1 MIMAESTT
9 TTASSDGRLVTVA
22 DLRYEF
28 DRERRIT
35 DAHFANIL
43 TLIELLNQ
51 RLGAVGNQF
60 DNVDR
65 RFEQLDKKFDQR
77 FEQLD
82 NKLDQRIEQ
91 LDKKFEQRFEQ
102 LDNKFEERFEQ
113 LDNKLDQRF
122 EHIGKKFDQRIDH
135 LENKLDQRFE
145 QVDKKSDQRFCVL
158 EERLRF
164 NKTLVVAS
172 LSAFA
177 SISSVIVTL
186 LK

>member
-65 RFEQLDKKFDQR
+65 RFEELDKKFDQR

-145 QVDKKSDQRFCVL
+145 QIDKKFDQRFCVL

>member
-65 RFEQLDKKFDQR
+65 RFEELDKKFDQR

-91 LDKKFEQRFEQ
+91 LDKKFDQRFEELDKKFDQRFEQ
-102 LDNKFEERFEQ
+102 LD
-113 LDNKLDQRF
+113 
-122 EHIGKKFDQRIDH
+122 KKFDQRIDH
-135 LENKLDQRFE
+135 LDKKFEQRIDHLENKL
-145 QVDKKSDQRFCVL
+145 DQRFCVL

>member
-77 FEQLD
+77 
-82 NKLDQRIEQ
+82 
-91 LDKKFEQRFEQ
+91 
-102 LDNKFEERFEQ
+102 
-113 LDNKLDQRF
+113 
-122 EHIGKKFDQRIDH
+122 IDH

-145 QVDKKSDQRFCVL
+145 HIDKKFDQRFCVL

>member
-65 RFEQLDKKFDQR
+65 RFEELDKKFDQR

-82 NKLDQRIEQ
+82 
-91 LDKKFEQRFEQ
+91 
-102 LDNKFEERFEQ
+102 
-113 LDNKLDQRF
+113 
-122 EHIGKKFDQRIDH
+122 KKFDQRIDH
-135 LENKLDQRFE
+135 LENKL
-145 QVDKKSDQRFCVL
+145 DQRFCVL

>member
-77 FEQLD
+77 
-82 NKLDQRIEQ
+82 IEQ

-113 LDNKLDQRF
+113 LDNKLDQRI
-122 EHIGKKFDQRIDH
+122 EQLDKKFDQRFEQIDKKFEQRIDH
-135 LENKLDQRFE
+135 LENKL
-145 QVDKKSDQRFCVL
+145 DQRFCVL

>member
-65 RFEQLDKKFDQR
+65 RFEQLDKKF
-77 FEQLD
+77 
-82 NKLDQRIEQ
+82 
-91 LDKKFEQRFEQ
+91 EQRFEQ
-102 LDNKFEERFEQ
+102 LDNKFEER
-113 LDNKLDQRF
+113 
-122 EHIGKKFDQRIDH
+122 IDH
-135 LENKLDQRFE
+135 LENKLDQRC
-145 QVDKKSDQRFCVL
+145 CVL
-158 EERLRF
+158 EERPRF

>member
-1 MIMAESTT
+1 
-9 TTASSDGRLVTVA
+9 VTVA

-65 RFEQLDKKFDQR
+65 RFEELDKKFDQR

-91 LDKKFEQRFEQ
+91 LDKKFDQRFEELDKKFDQRFEQ
-102 LDNKFEERFEQ
+102 LD
-113 LDNKLDQRF
+113 
-122 EHIGKKFDQRIDH
+122 KKFDQRIDHLDKKFEQRIDH
-135 LENKLDQRFE
+135 LENKLDQRC
-145 QVDKKSDQRFCVL
+145 CVL
-158 EERLRF
+158 EERPRF

>member
-65 RFEQLDKKFDQR
+65 RFEQLDKKF
-77 FEQLD
+77 
-82 NKLDQRIEQ
+82 
-91 LDKKFEQRFEQ
+91 EQRFEQ
-102 LDNKFEERFEQ
+102 LDKKFDQRIEQ
-113 LDNKLDQRF
+113 LENKLDQRF
-122 EHIGKKFDQRIDH
+122 EHIDKKFEQRIDH

-145 QVDKKSDQRFCVL
+145 HIDKKFDQRIDHLENKLDQRFCVL

>member
-65 RFEQLDKKFDQR
+65 RFEQLDKKFEQR

-91 LDKKFEQRFEQ
+91 LDKKF
-102 LDNKFEERFEQ
+102 
-113 LDNKLDQRF
+113 
-122 EHIGKKFDQRIDH
+122 DQRIDH
-135 LENKLDQRFE
+135 LENKL
-145 QVDKKSDQRFCVL
+145 DQRFCVL

>member
-51 RLGAVGNQF
+51 RLGAVGDQF

-65 RFEQLDKKFDQR
+65 RFEQLDKKFEQR

-91 LDKKFEQRFEQ
+91 LDKKF
-102 LDNKFEERFEQ
+102 
-113 LDNKLDQRF
+113 
-122 EHIGKKFDQRIDH
+122 
-135 LENKLDQRFE
+135 
-145 QVDKKSDQRFCVL
+145 DQRFCVL

>member
-1 MIMAESTT
+1 MAESTT

-65 RFEQLDKKFDQR
+65 RFEELDKKFDQ
-77 FEQLD
+77 
-82 NKLDQRIEQ
+82 
-91 LDKKFEQRFEQ
+91 
-102 LDNKFEERFEQ
+102 RFEQ

>member
-65 RFEQLDKKFDQR
+65 RFEQLDKKF
-77 FEQLD
+77 
-82 NKLDQRIEQ
+82 
-91 LDKKFEQRFEQ
+91 EQRFEQ
-102 LDNKFEERFEQ
+102 LDKKFDQRIDHLENKF
-113 LDNKLDQRF
+113 DQRF
-122 EHIGKKFDQRIDH
+122 EHIDKKFEQRIDH

-145 QVDKKSDQRFCVL
+145 HIDKKFDQRFCVL

>member
-65 RFEQLDKKFDQR
+65 RFEQLDKKF
-77 FEQLD
+77 
-82 NKLDQRIEQ
+82 
-91 LDKKFEQRFEQ
+91 EQRFEQ
-102 LDNKFEERFEQ
+102 LD
-113 LDNKLDQRF
+113 
-122 EHIGKKFDQRIDH
+122 KKFDQRIEQ
-135 LENKLDQRFE
+135 LENKL
-145 QVDKKSDQRFCVL
+145 DQRFCVL
-158 EERLRF
+158 EERLQF

>member
-1 MIMAESTT
+1 MAESTT

-65 RFEQLDKKFDQR
+65 RFEQLDKKF
-77 FEQLD
+77 
-82 NKLDQRIEQ
+82 
-91 LDKKFEQRFEQ
+91 EQRFEQ
-102 LDNKFEERFEQ
+102 LD
-113 LDNKLDQRF
+113 
-122 EHIGKKFDQRIDH
+122 KKFDQRIDH

-145 QVDKKSDQRFCVL
+145 HIDKKFDQRIDHLENKLDQRFCVL

>member
-1 MIMAESTT
+1 
-9 TTASSDGRLVTVA
+9 VTVA

-82 NKLDQRIEQ
+82 
-91 LDKKFEQRFEQ
+91 
-102 LDNKFEERFEQ
+102 
-113 LDNKLDQRF
+113 
-122 EHIGKKFDQRIDH
+122 KKFDQRIDH

-145 QVDKKSDQRFCVL
+145 HIDKKFDQRIDHLENKLDQRFCVL

>member
-65 RFEQLDKKFDQR
+65 RFEQLDKKF
-77 FEQLD
+77 
-82 NKLDQRIEQ
+82 
-91 LDKKFEQRFEQ
+91 EQRFEQ
-102 LDNKFEERFEQ
+102 LD
-113 LDNKLDQRF
+113 
-122 EHIGKKFDQRIDH
+122 KKFDQRIDH

-145 QVDKKSDQRFCVL
+145 HIDKKFEQRIDHLENKLDQRFCVL

>member
-77 FEQLD
+77 
-82 NKLDQRIEQ
+82 
-91 LDKKFEQRFEQ
+91 
-102 LDNKFEERFEQ
+102 
-113 LDNKLDQRF
+113 
-122 EHIGKKFDQRIDH
+122 IDH

-145 QVDKKSDQRFCVL
+145 HIDKKFDQRFEQLDKKFDQRIDHLDKKFEQRIDHLENKLDQRFCVL

>member
-65 RFEQLDKKFDQR
+65 RFEELDKKFDQR

-91 LDKKFEQRFEQ
+91 LD
-102 LDNKFEERFEQ
+102 
-113 LDNKLDQRF
+113 
-122 EHIGKKFDQRIDH
+122 KKFDQRIDH

>member
-82 NKLDQRIEQ
+82 
-91 LDKKFEQRFEQ
+91 
-102 LDNKFEERFEQ
+102 
-113 LDNKLDQRF
+113 
-122 EHIGKKFDQRIDH
+122 KKFDQRIDH

>member
-65 RFEQLDKKFDQR
+65 RFEELD
-77 FEQLD
+77 
-82 NKLDQRIEQ
+82 
-91 LDKKFEQRFEQ
+91 
-102 LDNKFEERFEQ
+102 
-113 LDNKLDQRF
+113 
-122 EHIGKKFDQRIDH
+122 KKFDQRIDH

-145 QVDKKSDQRFCVL
+145 HIDKKFEQRIDHLENKLDQRFEHIDKKFDQRFCVL

>member
-51 RLGAVGNQF
+51 RLGAVGDQF

-65 RFEQLDKKFDQR
+65 RFEQLDKKFEQR
-77 FEQLD
+77 IDHLE

-91 LDKKFEQRFEQ
+91 LDKKF
-102 LDNKFEERFEQ
+102 
-113 LDNKLDQRF
+113 
-122 EHIGKKFDQRIDH
+122 
-135 LENKLDQRFE
+135 
-145 QVDKKSDQRFCVL
+145 DQRFCGL

>member
-65 RFEQLDKKFDQR
+65 RFEELDKKFDQR
-77 FEQLD
+77 FEH
-82 NKLDQRIEQ
+82 I
-91 LDKKFEQRFEQ
+91 DKKF
-102 LDNKFEERFEQ
+102 
-113 LDNKLDQRF
+113 
-122 EHIGKKFDQRIDH
+122 
-135 LENKLDQRFE
+135 
-145 QVDKKSDQRFCVL
+145 DQRFCVL

>member
-65 RFEQLDKKFDQR
+65 RF
-77 FEQLD
+77 
-82 NKLDQRIEQ
+82 EQ

>member
-65 RFEQLDKKFDQR
+65 RFEQLDKKF
-77 FEQLD
+77 
-82 NKLDQRIEQ
+82 
-91 LDKKFEQRFEQ
+91 EQRFEQ

-113 LDNKLDQRF
+113 LDNKLDQRI
-122 EHIGKKFDQRIDH
+122 EQLDKKFDQRIDH

-145 QVDKKSDQRFCVL
+145 HIDKKFEQRIDHLENKLDQRFCVL

>member
-1 MIMAESTT
+1 MAESTT

-65 RFEQLDKKFDQR
+65 RFEQLDKKFEER

-91 LDKKFEQRFEQ
+91 LDKKFEERFEQ

-113 LDNKLDQRF
+113 LDNKL
-122 EHIGKKFDQRIDH
+122 
-135 LENKLDQRFE
+135 
-145 QVDKKSDQRFCVL
+145 DQRFCVL

>member
-65 RFEQLDKKFDQR
+65 RFEQLDKKF
-77 FEQLD
+77 E
-82 NKLDQRIEQ
+82 
-91 LDKKFEQRFEQ
+91 
-102 LDNKFEERFEQ
+102 
-113 LDNKLDQRF
+113 
-122 EHIGKKFDQRIDH
+122 QRIDH
-135 LENKLDQRFE
+135 LENKLDQRIDHLE
-145 QVDKKSDQRFCVL
+145 NKLDQRFCVL

>member
-65 RFEQLDKKFDQR
+65 RFEELDKKFDQR
-77 FEQLD
+77 
-82 NKLDQRIEQ
+82 IEQ
-91 LDKKFEQRFEQ
+91 ID
-102 LDNKFEERFEQ
+102 
-113 LDNKLDQRF
+113 
-122 EHIGKKFDQRIDH
+122 KKFDQRIDH
-135 LENKLDQRFE
+135 LENKL
-145 QVDKKSDQRFCVL
+145 DQRFCVL

>member
-1 MIMAESTT
+1 MAESTT

-65 RFEQLDKKFDQR
+65 RFEQLDKKF
-77 FEQLD
+77 
-82 NKLDQRIEQ
+82 
-91 LDKKFEQRFEQ
+91 EQRFEQ
-102 LDNKFEERFEQ
+102 LDKTFDQRIDHLENKF
-113 LDNKLDQRF
+113 DQRF
-122 EHIGKKFDQRIDH
+122 EHIDKKFEQRIDH

-145 QVDKKSDQRFCVL
+145 HIDKKFDQRFCVL

>member
-65 RFEQLDKKFDQR
+65 RFEQFDKKFDQR
-77 FEQLD
+77 FEQLDKKIDQRIDQLD

-91 LDKKFEQRFEQ
+91 LD
-102 LDNKFEERFEQ
+102 
-113 LDNKLDQRF
+113 
-122 EHIGKKFDQRIDH
+122 KKFDQRIDH

-145 QVDKKSDQRFCVL
+145 HIDKKFDQRFCVL

>member
-65 RFEQLDKKFDQR
+65 RFEQLDKTFDQRIDHLENKFDQR
-77 FEQLD
+77 FEH
-82 NKLDQRIEQ
+82 I
-91 LDKKFEQRFEQ
+91 DKKFE
-102 LDNKFEERFEQ
+102 
-113 LDNKLDQRF
+113 
-122 EHIGKKFDQRIDH
+122 QRIDH
-135 LENKLDQRFE
+135 LENKLDQRIDHLE
-145 QVDKKSDQRFCVL
+145 NKLDQRFCVL

>member
-65 RFEQLDKKFDQR
+65 RFEELDKKFDQR

-82 NKLDQRIEQ
+82 KKFDQRIDH
-91 LDKKFEQRFEQ
+91 LDKKFE
-102 LDNKFEERFEQ
+102 
-113 LDNKLDQRF
+113 
-122 EHIGKKFDQRIDH
+122 QRIDH
-135 LENKLDQRFE
+135 LENKLDQRC
-145 QVDKKSDQRFCVL
+145 CVL

>member
-1 MIMAESTT
+1 MAESTT

-65 RFEQLDKKFDQR
+65 RFEQLDKKF
-77 FEQLD
+77 
-82 NKLDQRIEQ
+82 
-91 LDKKFEQRFEQ
+91 EQRFEQ
-102 LDNKFEERFEQ
+102 LD
-113 LDNKLDQRF
+113 
-122 EHIGKKFDQRIDH
+122 KKFDQRIDH

-145 QVDKKSDQRFCVL
+145 HIDKKFEQRIDHLENKLDQRFEHIDKKFDQRFCVL

>member
-35 DAHFANIL
+35 DAHFANIM

-65 RFEQLDKKFDQR
+65 RF
-77 FEQLD
+77 
-82 NKLDQRIEQ
+82 EQ

-113 LDNKLDQRF
+113 LDNKLDQRI
-122 EHIGKKFDQRIDH
+122 EQLDKKFDQRIDH

>member
-65 RFEQLDKKFDQR
+65 RFEELDKKFDQR

-91 LDKKFEQRFEQ
+91 LDKKFDQRFEELDKKFDQRFEQ
-102 LDNKFEERFEQ
+102 LD
-113 LDNKLDQRF
+113 
-122 EHIGKKFDQRIDH
+122 KKFDQRIDH
-135 LENKLDQRFE
+135 LENKL
-145 QVDKKSDQRFCVL
+145 DQRFCVL

>member
-65 RFEQLDKKFDQR
+65 RFE
-77 FEQLD
+77 E
-82 NKLDQRIEQ
+82 

-113 LDNKLDQRF
+113 LDNKLDQRI
-122 EHIGKKFDQRIDH
+122 EQLDKKFDQRIDH

-145 QVDKKSDQRFCVL
+145 HIDKKFEQRIDHLENKLDQRFCVL

>member
-65 RFEQLDKKFDQR
+65 RFEQLDKKF
-77 FEQLD
+77 
-82 NKLDQRIEQ
+82 
-91 LDKKFEQRFEQ
+91 EQRFEQ
-102 LDNKFEERFEQ
+102 LDKKF
-113 LDNKLDQRF
+113 DQRF
-122 EHIGKKFDQRIDH
+122 EQIDKKFDQRIDH
-135 LENKLDQRFE
+135 LENKLDQRIDHLE
-145 QVDKKSDQRFCVL
+145 NKLDQRFCVL

>member
-77 FEQLD
+77 FEH
-82 NKLDQRIEQ
+82 IE
-91 LDKKFEQRFEQ
+91 
-102 LDNKFEERFEQ
+102 
-113 LDNKLDQRF
+113 
-122 EHIGKKFDQRIDH
+122 KKFDQRIDH

-145 QVDKKSDQRFCVL
+145 HIDKKFDQRFCVL

>member
-77 FEQLD
+77 IDHLDNKFEERFEQLD

-91 LDKKFEQRFEQ
+91 LDKKF
-102 LDNKFEERFEQ
+102 
-113 LDNKLDQRF
+113 
-122 EHIGKKFDQRIDH
+122 DQRIDH

-145 QVDKKSDQRFCVL
+145 HIDKKFDQRFCVL

>member
-51 RLGAVGNQF
+51 RLGAVGDQF

-65 RFEQLDKKFDQR
+65 RFEQLDKKF
-77 FEQLD
+77 
-82 NKLDQRIEQ
+82 
-91 LDKKFEQRFEQ
+91 
-102 LDNKFEERFEQ
+102 
-113 LDNKLDQRF
+113 
-122 EHIGKKFDQRIDH
+122 
-135 LENKLDQRFE
+135 
-145 QVDKKSDQRFCVL
+145 DQRFCVL